1 MSRFLYYLILTNML
15 AIIMTPIPR
24 LLLLQSEDGAIGSMI
39 IGSIVGMLFTYITVK
54 FFIKFPGKDLIE
66 LMTEHTWTWLRLFVT
81 IYFAL
86 NWYIAGLI
94 TLVMTVFL
102 LITFLTPEMSIFTI
116 TLSLLV
122 TVFFGVLLKSK
133 SVLFTLEIVLI
144 SMIPV
149 GVVIFLKLYSSS
161 EFDWDQARLAVM
173 HINEMPKYS
182 SFVATVF
189 TFMGCANLIIYNK
202 YFKEKQNISVL
213 SLFIIGAFGVFML
226 ITSYFVPVGLSGF
239 DQIDQFIFPWT
250 SAADAVR
257 MKFGII
263 ERVVFIFMFLFVT
276 VSFISMIVHWHV
288 AYKLILSVCRFKSL
302 QIKQQNMTPFLI
314 VFIFSAIGLYVTAQV
329 TQYDLYQ
336 YSRYFYYT
344 FPILVA
350 VLFFTML
357 AIKRGASQ

>member
-1 MSRFLYYLILTNML
+1 ML

-24 LLLLQSEDGAIGSMI
+24 ILLLQSADGAIGSML
-39 IGSIVGMLFTYITVK
+39 IGTVVGVLFTYITVK
-54 FFIKFPGKDLIE
+54 FFIQFPGKDLIE
-66 LMTEHTWTWLRLFVT
+66 LLQKYTSSWVRVPVT

-86 NWYIAGLI
+86 MWFIAGLI

-102 LITFLTPEMSIFTI
+102 LITFLTPEMSIYTI
-116 TLSLLV
+116 ALSLLI

-144 SMIPV
+144 LMVPV
-149 GVVIFLKLYSSS
+149 GILIFIKLYSSS

-173 HINEMPKYS
+173 HINEIPKYS
-182 SFVATVF
+182 SFVATIF

-202 YFKEKQNISVL
+202 YFKEKQNLSIL
-213 SLFIIGAFGVFML
+213 SLIIIGAFGVFML
-226 ITSYFVPVGLSGF
+226 VTSYFVPIGLSGF
-239 DQIDQFIFPWT
+239 DQIDQLIFPWT
-250 SAADAVR
+250 TSADAVR

-276 VSFISMIVHWHV
+276 ISFISMIVHWHV
-288 AYKLILSVCRFKSL
+288 AYKLILSVFRMKSL
-302 QIKQQNMTPFLI
+302 QVKQQNFTPFLVVL
-314 VFIFSAIGLYVTAQV
+314 VFSIIGLWLSAQLS
-329 TQYDLYQ
+329 QYQLYQ
-336 YSRYFYYT
+336 YARYFYYT
-344 FPILVA
+344 LPLLVA